1 MQDPTPQDYTPPLTR
16 WGHVWRLVVVA
27 GISALAWGTV
37 VEGQWERHRWL
48 FYLDVCLGVVSYVLV
63 FLRRRYPLTVAIALN
78 VLSLGS
84 GIAAGPAVLGSVS
97 LATRR
102 VLWQI
107 VLVGVVSVVCGQG
120 FNDYQPVADGERW
133 WVTFA
138 FTTAATAALLA
149 IGMYIG
155 SRREL
160 LWTLHERARQAED
173 QHGLRIAAA
182 RASERE
188 RIARE
193 MHDVLA
199 HRISL
204 VSMHAG
210 ALAYRTDLPP
220 DQVRETAEL
229 IQTKAHEALT
239 DLRQVL
245 GVLRSDEPALRDRPQ
260 PTMRDLPALVE
271 EARDAGMVID
281 LDIAMP
287 GESSVP
293 EQVARTVYRIVQ
305 EGLTNARKH
314 AFGTAVR
321 VRVEG
326 SAGPGVDVWVRNPS
340 RVGQRR
346 TTTPGAGLGLV
357 GLRERAELVGGRL
370 DVSQEPDGFALHG
383 WLPWPA

>member
-1 MQDPTPQDYTPPLTR
+1 MDDPTPKDYTPRLAP
-16 WGHVWRLVVVA
+16 WGHVWRLLIVA
-27 GISALAWGTV
+27 LISAMAWSTV
-37 VEGQWERHRWL
+37 VQGQWQHHRWL
-48 FYLDVCLGVVSYVLV
+48 FYLDAGLGAISFVLV
-63 FLRRRYPLTVAIALN
+63 FFRRRYPLQVAIALN
-78 VLSLGS
+78 VLNLGS
-84 GIAAGPAVLGSVS
+84 AISAGPATLASVS

-107 VLVGVVSVVCGQG
+107 VLVGVISVVSGQG
-120 FNDYQPVADGERW
+120 FNDLQPSQNERW
-133 WVTFA
+133 WVTLT
-138 FTTAATAALLA
+138 FTVAVTAAMLA

-160 LWTLHERARQAED
+160 LWTLRERARQAED
-173 QHGLRIAAA
+173 EHGLRVEAA
-182 RASERE
+182 RAAERE

-199 HRISL
+199 HRISM

-220 DQVRETAEL
+220 EQVRETAEL

-245 GVLRSDEPALRDRPQ
+245 GVLRNDEPALHDRPQ
-260 PTMRDLPALVE
+260 PTMRDLPSLVH
-271 EARDAGMVID
+271 EARDAGMHVD
-281 LDIAMP
+281 LDIEVD
-287 GESSVP
+287 GEDDVP

-314 AFGTAVR
+314 ALGTAVR
-321 VRVEG
+321 FRIEG
-326 SAGPGVDVWVRNPS
+326 AAGPGVDVWVRNPD
-340 RVGQRR
+340 RVGGR

-357 GLRERAELVGGRL
+357 GLRERAELAGGRL
-370 DVSQEPDGFALHG
+370 DVSRERDNFALHG

>member
-1 MQDPTPQDYTPPLTR
+1 VLDATPEDYTPPLTR
-16 WGHVWRLVVVA
+16 WGHLWRLMAVLLTSGIAWSSVA
-27 GISALAWGTV
+27 ADQWHRHHWLLAL
-37 VEGQWERHRWL
+37 
-48 FYLDVCLGVVSYVLV
+48 DLGLGLV
-63 FLRRRYPLTVAIALN
+63 AYPLMFFRRRYPLPIALILN

-84 GIAAGPAVLGSVS
+84 GIASGPALLATVS

-107 VLVGVVSVVCGQG
+107 VLVIIVAIVAGQG
-120 FNDYQPVADGERW
+120 FVDLQPGAKDQRW

-138 FTTAATAALLA
+138 FTTAVTIAFAA

-160 LWTLHERARQAED
+160 MWTLRERARQAED
-173 QHGLRIAAA
+173 QHGLRVDAA
-182 RASERE
+182 RAAERE

-199 HRISL
+199 HRISM

-220 DQVRETAEL
+220 EQVRETAEL
-229 IQTKAHEALT
+229 IQAKAHEALT

-245 GVLRSDEPALRDRPQ
+245 GVLRSDQPGQLDRPQ
-260 PTMRDLPALVE
+260 PTLRDLPSLVN
-271 EARDAGMVID
+271 EARDAGMDVD
-281 LDIAMP
+281 LHVTTPDDGM
-287 GESSVP
+287 P

-314 AFGTAVR
+314 ALGTSVR
-321 VRVEG
+321 VSVEG
-326 SAGPGVDVWVRNPS
+326 AAGPGVDVWVRNPS
-340 RVGQRR
+340 RVGGR

-357 GLRERAELVGGRL
+357 GLRERAELAGGRI
-370 DVSQEPDGFALHG
+370 DVSQEREGFALHG